1 MKINR
6 HASAAWQGG
15 LKDGRGSL
23 STESGA
29 LDAYPYGFA
38 SRFEGQKGSNPEE
51 LLGAAHAGCFTMAMS
66 LALEQAG
73 LRADQMATKA
83 TVTLES
89 EGEGFAINHIA
100 LVLEAKIPGV
110 DDAQFQQIATA
121 VKAACPISKVLRAEI
136 SLEAKLL

>member
-6 HASAAWQGG
+6 KASAAWQGG
-15 LKDGRGSL
+15 LKDGIGSL

-38 SRFEGQKGSNPEE
+38 SRFEGKKGSNPEE

-73 LRADQMATKA
+73 LRADKMDTSAV
-83 TVTLES
+83 VTLEQD
-89 EGEGFAINHIA
+89 GDGFSITHVA
-100 LVLEAKIPGV
+100 LSLEASIPGL
-110 DDAQFQQIATA
+110 DDDQFQQIAVA
-121 VKAACPISKVLRAEI
+121 VKAACPISKVIKAEI
-136 SLEAKLL
+136 SLEAKLV